1 LNEINI
7 VALTPKQF
15 QQRILAWFKV
25 YGRKDLPWQQIKS
38 PYRIWLSE
46 IMLQQTQVATVVPY
60 FQDFVQAFPSLSSL
74 AKADIEEVFHLWSGL
89 GYYARARHLHRCAQI
104 IEKEYLGE
112 FPQDLIQLQSL
123 PGIGRS
129 TAGAIL
135 ALAFN
140 KPAGILDG
148 NVKRV
153 LTRFHAIS
161 GWTVLTSV
169 NKKLWSLAESYTPFN
184 DQVSHYTQAMM
195 DLGALIC
202 TRTQPKCVQCPL
214 QAHCLAHKG
223 KNPHAFPT
231 PKPHKKKPCRAIKM
245 LVLVNPQQEVL
256 LEKRPEM
263 GIWGGLWSLPECSFT
278 EDIINFCKQHYH
290 CSAEKPIKHT
300 PLKHSFSHFQLEITP
315 IVMRVKKWRPPLME
329 SGRIVWYN
337 IEQLATKGLAAPV
350 KKLLNHL
357 IL

>member
-1 LNEINI
+1 MNE
-7 VALTPKQF
+7 VSTVTLAPKQF
-15 QQRILAWFKV
+15 QQRILAWFNV
-25 YGRKDLPWQQIKS
+25 YGRKDLPWQQTKS

-46 IMLQQTQVATVVPY
+46 IMLQQTQVATVIPY
-60 FQDFVQAFPSLSSL
+60 FQGFTHAFPTLSSL
-74 AKADIEEVFHLWSGL
+74 AAADIEEVLRLWSGL
-89 GYYARARHLHRCAQI
+89 GYYARARNLHRCAQI
-104 IEKEYLGE
+104 IEKEYFGE
-112 FPQDLIQLQSL
+112 FPQNLMQLQSL

-140 KPAGILDG
+140 KSASILDG

-153 LTRFHAIS
+153 LTRIHAIP
-161 GWTVLTSV
+161 GWTALTSV
-169 NKKLWSLAESYTPFN
+169 NKKLWSLTENYTPLN
-184 DQVSHYTQAMM
+184 HQVGHYTQAMM

-202 TRTQPKCVQCPL
+202 TRTRPKCIRCPL
-214 QAHCLAHKG
+214 QIHCLAHKG
-223 KNPHAFPT
+223 KNPEAFPT
-231 PKPHKKKPCRAIKM
+231 PKPRKKMPSRAIKM
-245 LVLVNPQQEVL
+245 LILINAQQEIL

-278 EDIINFCKQHYH
+278 EDINDFCKQHYH
-290 CSAEKPIKHT
+290 CRAENPITHT
-300 PLKHSFSHFQLEITP
+300 PLKHTFSHFHLEITP
-315 IVMRVKKWRPPLME
+315 IVMHVKKWQPPLME

-337 IEQLATKGLAAPV
+337 IEQLAEKGLAAPV